1 MVRPTLVVGMATE
14 PVPMGIH
21 PNFDG
26 KNLNW
31 LGLGFPRFKKT
42 GAGNVDTNA
51 YPKPAPLVSK
61 LHFYLY

>member
-1 MVRPTLVVGMATE
+1 MTTE
-14 PVPMGIH
+14 PVPMDIH
-21 PNFDG
+21 PNFEG
-26 KNLNW
+26 ENLNW

-51 YPKPAPLVSK
+51 HPKAAPLVSK